1 MSAPAEAGGS
11 APVPSSSPIL
21 SADEFRGRTTVSE
34 RAVRRLAARAA
45 CEVDGVAASPEVS
58 ARVVGDTAVLRA
70 RVPIV
75 YPMPVAAVTDACRD
89 HLMRRTHELSGL
101 VVPRV
106 DIDVSELVN
115 PVEAARSVR

>member
-1 MSAPAEAGGS
+1 MSSAETASSAPAAT
-11 APVPSSSPIL
+11 SSPATL
-21 SADEFRGRTTVSE
+21 SAAEFRGRTTVSE
-34 RAVRRLAARAA
+34 RAVRRLAARATR
-45 CEVDGVAASPEVS
+45 EVDGVAGEPEVS
-58 ARVVGDTAVLRA
+58 ARVAGDSAVLRV
-70 RVPIV
+70 RLPVV
-75 YPMPVAAVTDACRD
+75 YPMPVGVVTDACRA

>member
-1 MSAPAEAGGS
+1 MSLPEGASPAPAA
-11 APVPSSSPIL
+11 PSSRSVL
-21 SADEFRGRTTVSE
+21 SAAEFRGRTTVSE

-45 CEVDGVAASPEVS
+45 CEVDGVAGTPEVS
-58 ARVVGDTAVLRA
+58 ARVAGDSAVLRV

-75 YPMPVAAVTDACRD
+75 YPMPVAAVTDACRA

-106 DIDVSELVN
+106 DVDVSELVN